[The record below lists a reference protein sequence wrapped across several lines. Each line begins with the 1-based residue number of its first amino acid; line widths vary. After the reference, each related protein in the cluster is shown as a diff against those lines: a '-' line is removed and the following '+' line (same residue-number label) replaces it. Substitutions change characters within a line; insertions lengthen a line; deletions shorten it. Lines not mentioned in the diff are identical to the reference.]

1 MTEKTAREGYE
12 LAFSG
17 GRSCSRLWGWDS
29 LQSCLLVSRLPGC
42 LFGLSS
48 SRSHG
53 DCVLSLLFS
62 SWGSLSL
69 SCLLFCLLLSPHG
82 LDVSV
87 MGMSPFPS
95 G

>member
-1 MTEKTAREGYE
+1 MTEKTAKEGYE
-12 LAFSG
+12 LSYSG

-29 LQSCLLVSRLPGC
+29 LQSCAPVSRLPGC
-42 LFGLSS
+42 LFGPSS
-48 SRSHG
+48 SRSHD

-69 SCLLFCLLLSPHG
+69 GWLLFCLLLSPHG
-82 LDVSV
+82 LDGSV
-87 MGMSPFPS
+87 MGMSTFPS